1 MIKKRITNRQN
12 YLDKYFFITGSLFFF
27 TKNFIFKYKKL
38 FNEKSIAYEV
48 DRINFVDI
56 DDKLTYEMSKNLKN
70 LKFRK

>member
-1 MIKKRITNRQN
+1 MINIFLLQ
-12 YLDKYFFITGSLFFF
+12 DHYFSLQKTLFL
-27 TKNFIFKYKKL
+27 NIKL